1 MIYSQSVLMKMSR
14 WCVLWV
20 VGVLNLLLVTTV
32 HAESCP
38 EHYWQGQ
45 MPVISKPAMQKK
57 TRPLCFNG
65 FAVMHSGVTRT
76 PLWAAHHLTATEI
89 RSARELDRQ
98 DSFRPEDRIPANE
111 RAELADYRSSGY
123 DRGHLVPNGDM
134 ASRAQQAD
142 SFSLAN
148 MMPQSP
154 NNNRVVWNNLEQ
166 ALRGLVLQEQEA
178 YVVTGGAFIGQRLG
192 RIGQNG
198 VFVPSDTFKAVY
210 FPKRKAA
217 SVYWAPNDESGRID
231 VISVA
236 ELDQRLG
243 IQVFPSLSATIRQK
257 TIDLPLS
264 TAGQARE
271 PREPKP
277 NTSNEPTEAAT
288 PADSTDSPTW
298 LQLLIS
304 LLQMLIQLFTGK

>member
-1 MIYSQSVLMKMSR
+1 MQKNRLGLCCAMG
-14 WCVLWV
+14 LF
-20 VGVLNLLLVTTV
+20 GVLSIGQA

-38 EHYWQGQ
+38 ENYWQGQ
-45 MPVISKPAMQKK
+45 LPVITKTAMQQKV
-57 TRPLCFNG
+57 RPLCFNG

-89 RSARELDRQ
+89 TSARGLDRQ
-98 DSFRPEDRIPANE
+98 DSFHAEDKLDPTE
-111 RAELADYRSSGY
+111 RAELADYRGSGY

-178 YVVTGGAFIGQRLG
+178 YVVTGGAFIGQRLA
-192 RIGQNG
+192 RIGKNG

-217 SVYWAPNDESGRID
+217 SVYWAPNDESGRVE

-257 TIDLPLS
+257 TVDLPLS
-264 TAGQARE
+264 TAGQ
-271 PREPKP
+271 PREPK
-277 NTSNEPTEAAT
+277 TEPSATAQDAPAASE
-288 PADSTDSPTW
+288 DHSSPTW

-304 LLQMLIQLFTGK
+304 LLQALIQLFTGK

>member
-1 MIYSQSVLMKMSR
+1 MGLNQWY
-14 WCVLWV
+14 VLWMI
-20 VGVLNLLLVTTV
+20 GVFNLLVV
-32 HAESCP
+32 SQAQAENCP

-45 MPVISKPAMQKK
+45 TPVISKPAMQKK
-57 TRPLCFNG
+57 IRPLCFNG

-89 RSARELDRQ
+89 KSARELDRQ
-98 DSFRPEDRIPANE
+98 DSFRAEDRIPAKE
-111 RAELADYRSSGY
+111 RAELSDYRGSGY

-134 ASRAQQAD
+134 ASREQQYD

-178 YVVTGGAFIGQRLG
+178 YVVTGGAFIGQRLA

-198 VFVPSDTFKAVY
+198 VLVPSDTFKAVY
-210 FPKRKAA
+210 FPKRQAA
-217 SVYWAPNDESGRID
+217 SVYWAPNDESGRVE

-236 ELDQRLG
+236 ELDRRLG
-243 IQVFPSLSATIRQK
+243 IQVFPNLSATIRQK
-257 TIDLPLS
+257 KIDLPLS
-264 TAGQARE
+264 TAGQPRE
-271 PREPKP
+271 PRRQSPSESVPAEDNSGP
-277 NTSNEPTEAAT
+277 N
-288 PADSTDSPTW
+288 W

-304 LLQMLIQLFTGK
+304 LLQALIQLFTGK

>member
-1 MIYSQSVLMKMSR
+1 MQKNNIWVLCAVSVLVCTSAQ
-14 WCVLWV
+14 
-20 VGVLNLLLVTTV
+20 
-32 HAESCP
+32 AESCP
-38 EHYWQGQ
+38 ENYWQGQ
-45 MPVISKPAMQKK
+45 LPVISKPAMQKK
-57 TRPLCFNG
+57 IRPLCFNG

-76 PLWAAHHLTATEI
+76 PLWAAHHLTSTEI
-89 RSARELDRQ
+89 RGARELDRQ
-98 DSFRPEDRIPANE
+98 DSFRAEDRLPPNE
-111 RAELADYRSSGY
+111 RAEMADYRGSGY

-134 ASRAQQAD
+134 ASRAQQTD

-178 YVVTGGAFIGQRLG
+178 YVVTGGAFVGQRLA
-192 RIGQNG
+192 RIGANG

-210 FPKRKAA
+210 FPKRNAA
-217 SVYWAPNDESGRID
+217 SAYWAPNDESGRVE

-236 ELDQRLG
+236 ELDRRLG
-243 IQVFPSLSATIRQK
+243 IQVFPSLPAAIRQK
-257 TIDLPLS
+257 TVDLPLS
-264 TAGQARE
+264 TAGQ

-277 NTSNEPTEAAT
+277 ENNSQPTDSAAVPSEAVVEKT
-288 PADSTDSPTW
+288 ESPTW

>member
-1 MIYSQSVLMKMSR
+1 MNKPSVPRPSI
-14 WCVLWV
+14 LWLLTV
-20 VGVLNLLLVTTV
+20 FSLLLVNTA

-38 EHYWQGQ
+38 ENYWQGQ
-45 MPVISKPAMQKK
+45 LPIISKTSMQKK

-89 RSARELDRQ
+89 RSAREIDRK
-98 DSFRPEDRIPANE
+98 DSFRAEDRIPASE
-111 RAELADYRSSGY
+111 RAELSDYRGSGY

-134 ASRAQQAD
+134 ASREQQYD

-154 NNNRVVWNNLEQ
+154 HNNRVIWNNLEQ

-178 YVVTGGAFIGQRLG
+178 YVVTGAAFMGQRLS
-192 RIGQNG
+192 RIGENG
-198 VFVPSDTFKAVY
+198 VLVPSDTFKAVY
-210 FPKRKAA
+210 FPQRQAA
-217 SVYWAPNDESGRID
+217 SVYWAPNDESGRVE

-243 IQVFPSLSATIRQK
+243 IQVFPSLPATIRQK
-257 TIDLPLS
+257 VVDLPLS
-264 TAGQARE
+264 TAGQ
-271 PREPKP
+271 PREPKNQSPSKSQETSTTSAEDNSSP
-277 NTSNEPTEAAT
+277 N
-288 PADSTDSPTW
+288 W

-304 LLQMLIQLFTGK
+304 LLQALIQLFTGK

>member
-1 MIYSQSVLMKMSR
+1 MHKNQLGLCYAIGLYS
-14 WCVLWV
+14 
-20 VGVLNLLLVTTV
+20 LLSIGSAQ
-32 HAESCP
+32 AESCP
-38 EHYWQGQ
+38 ENYWQGQ
-45 MPVISKPAMQKK
+45 LPVITKTAMQKN

-76 PLWAAHHLTATEI
+76 PLWAAHHLTAAEI
-89 RSARELDRQ
+89 SSARELDRQ
-98 DSFRPEDRIPANE
+98 DSFHAEERIPASE
-111 RAELADYRSSGY
+111 RAELGDYRGSGY

-178 YVVTGGAFIGQRLG
+178 YVVTGGAFIGQRLA
-192 RIGQNG
+192 RIGKNG

-217 SVYWAPNDESGRID
+217 SVYWAPNDESGRVE

-243 IQVFPSLSATIRQK
+243 IQVFPGLSATIRQK
-257 TIDLPLS
+257 TVDLPLS
-264 TAGQARE
+264 TAGQ
-271 PREPKP
+271 PRQPK
-277 NTSNEPTEAAT
+277 TEASAT
-288 PADSTDSPTW
+288 AQDAPAASEDHSSPTW

-304 LLQMLIQLFTGK
+304 LLQALIQLFTGK

>member
-1 MIYSQSVLMKMSR
+1 MQKNKIWVLCAVSVLICTSAQ
-14 WCVLWV
+14 
-20 VGVLNLLLVTTV
+20 
-32 HAESCP
+32 AESCP
-38 EHYWQGQ
+38 ENYWQGQ
-45 MPVISKPAMQKK
+45 LPVISKPAMQKK

-89 RSARELDRQ
+89 RGARELDRQ
-98 DSFRPEDRIPANE
+98 DSFRAEDRLPANE
-111 RAELADYRSSGY
+111 RAEMADYRGSGY

-134 ASRAQQAD
+134 ASRAQQSD

-166 ALRGLVLQEQEA
+166 ALRSLVIQEQEA
-178 YVVTGGAFIGQRLG
+178 YVVTGGAFIGQRLA
-192 RIGQNG
+192 RIGANG

-217 SVYWAPNDESGRID
+217 SAYWAPNDESGRVE

-236 ELDQRLG
+236 ELDRRLG
-243 IQVFPSLSATIRQK
+243 IRVFPSLHAAVINK
-257 TIDLPLS
+257 KIDLPLS
-264 TAGQARE
+264 TAGQ

-277 NTSNEPTEAAT
+277 ETSSQP
-288 PADSTDSPTW
+288 TDSATAPSTAPAEKTDTPTW